1 MKNELL
7 KRYPA
12 LSVCS
17 DDIDKA
23 LGLMRNTY
31 LAGGTIYVCGNGGS
45 CSDSAHIVGELMKGF
60 LLKRPV
66 PASDKESFE
75 KLYEDGASMAYA
87 LQRGIPAVDLTA
99 QSAILSAFNN
109 DVDPEMCYAQLVYG
123 YGKPCD
129 LLIGLSTSGNSGN
142 VVKAVKVARMKGMK
156 TLALTGECESK
167 LSALC
172 DCTVRV
178 PEKETFKIQEY
189 HLPVYH
195 YLCGALEC
203 ELFGEDE

>member
-123 YGKPCD
+123 YAKKGD
-129 LLIGLSTSGNSGN
+129 TFIGLSTSGNSKN
-142 VVKAVKVARMKGMK
+142 VVNAAKTAKVMGMK
-156 TLALTGECESK
+156 VIVLTGKQPCV
-167 LSALC
+167 C
-172 DCTVRV
+172 DSFADIVIHA
-178 PEKETFKIQEY
+178 PETETYKVQEY
-189 HLPVYH
+189 HLPIYH
-195 YLCGALEC
+195 YLCAEI
-203 ELFGEDE
+203 EKEFFD

>member
-7 KRYPA
+7 ERYPA

-17 DDIDKA
+17 EDIDKA
-23 LGLMRNTY
+23 LELMKNTY

-60 LLKRPV
+60 LLRRPV
-66 PASDKESFE
+66 PASDRD
-75 KLYEDGASMAYA
+75 KLSTLYDDGEAMAHS

-99 QSAILSAFNN
+99 QSAILTAFNN
-109 DVDPEMCYAQLVYG
+109 AVDPEMCYAQLIYG

-142 VVKAVKVARMKGMK
+142 VVKAVKVAKALGVK
-156 TLALTGECESK
+156 TISLTGEHESK
-167 LSALC
+167 LSTLC
-172 DCTVRV
+172 DCTIKA
-178 PEKETFKIQEY
+178 PATETFKIQEY
-189 HLPVYH
+189 HLPIYH

-203 ELFGEDE
+203 DLFGKDE